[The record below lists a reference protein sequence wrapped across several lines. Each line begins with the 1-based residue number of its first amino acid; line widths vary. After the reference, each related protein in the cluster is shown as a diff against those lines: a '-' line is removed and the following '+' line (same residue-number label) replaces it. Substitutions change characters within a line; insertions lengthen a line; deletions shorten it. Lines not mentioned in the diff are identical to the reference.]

1 MSARTVEWLK
11 SAEFRVPMA
20 APPAVARLLDP
31 MVEWLREAQHV
42 VPMALPQ
49 VVVQRL
55 APTVE
60 LPLAVQ

>member
-1 MSARTVEWLK
+1 
-11 SAEFRVPMA
+11 MA

-42 VPMALPQ
+42 VPMAPPQ